1 MALYNQY
8 YSSADCTLSLFNKN
22 GSEIQIDKLN
32 GVMFSEELT
41 SYPIYGLGNSKFGFV
56 TQGNYLVTG
65 FMDINFIHAA
75 YMTNAINAINQA
87 ATEPK
92 NTVVMNNISDAAL
105 SVDGAERIID
115 FSIEDLKT
123 FKIQRDEKAK
133 FLNKNGIVGQK
144 LPFSIKIRLDNSSNL
159 RDDNLASVFTI
170 EDVKIIGS
178 EMATSVNDESQIVRR
193 YKFIARDLYEQSR

>member
-1 MALYNQY
+1 
-8 YSSADCTLSLFNKN
+8 
-22 GSEIQIDKLN
+22 
-32 GVMFSEELT
+32 
-41 SYPIYGLGNSKFGFV
+41 
-56 TQGNYLVTG
+56 
-65 FMDINFIHAA
+65 MDINFIHAA

-87 ATEPK
+87 AAEPK
-92 NTVVMNNISDAAL
+92 NAVVMNNISDAAS

>member
-8 YSSADCTLSLFNKN
+8 YSSADCTLSLSNKN

-65 FMDINFIHAA
+65 FIDINFIHAT
-75 YMTNAINAINQA
+75 YMTNAIKAINQA

-92 NTVVMNNISDAAL
+92 NAVVMNDISDAAS

-159 RDDNLASVFTI
+159 RDDNLASVFII